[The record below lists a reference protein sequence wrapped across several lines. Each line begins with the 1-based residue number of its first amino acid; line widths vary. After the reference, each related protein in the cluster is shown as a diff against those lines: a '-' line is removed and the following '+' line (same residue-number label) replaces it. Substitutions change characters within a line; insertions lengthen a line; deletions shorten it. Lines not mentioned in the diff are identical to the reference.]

1 MSTRPP
7 KYGSMPRPRRSR
19 CSRHSGARR
28 RREPGISVGKKI
40 SRFRVWSF
48 GPSRNDEINRK
59 RNSRIPKR
67 PYSPWGIRLQS
78 DSRGSD
84 CMHGVTGKPPGA
96 AKDKAGETPSRFMLL
111 MLVAMT
117 GVAPI
122 SHYMLVP
129 ALPVLATTFGRD
141 ISIAQMTV
149 SLYMVGIACS
159 QIIMGPLSDR
169 FGRRPV
175 LLAGLGLMVAA
186 SAACIFAETLPQL
199 IAARFLQA
207 LGGATGMVVSRAIIR
222 DLYSR
227 ERIGAMI
234 SLVIAVM
241 MIAQMLS
248 PLTGGLLETAFGWRA
263 IFYLITAAAL
273 TITVGIALALPET
286 RRARAEG
293 GGFRGDV
300 GSLIRSRAFIG
311 YMLCQVLASQII
323 FTFAGGG
330 PYIVVTQMGRSSA
343 EYGAW
348 FACTGFA
355 YLIGNLFCVRFA
367 PRHSLENLIWFGLAL
382 QFVGSLLNLIWGIAG
397 LNLAPSWLFGTQ
409 MLVMFANAFVMS
421 NSAAGAISVRPDAA
435 GTASGAM
442 GVLQMGIGSLFSQFG
457 AYLGGHFA
465 TPVAL
470 NIAIVM
476 LSIACASTMIF
487 LIPRPDVGVSEAL
500 VEKAEGEESGVL
512 EGVAPYRHFN
522 NDVVARE
529 SGRSSTPGS
538 RGVKP

>member
-1 MSTRPP
+1 
-7 KYGSMPRPRRSR
+7 
-19 CSRHSGARR
+19 
-28 RREPGISVGKKI
+28 
-40 SRFRVWSF
+40 
-48 GPSRNDEINRK
+48 
-59 RNSRIPKR
+59 
-67 PYSPWGIRLQS
+67 
-78 DSRGSD
+78 
-84 CMHGVTGKPPGA
+84 MHGVMGKPPGA
-96 AKDKAGETPSRFMLL
+96 ATDKSGVATSRIMLL
-111 MLVAMT
+111 LLVAMT

-122 SHYMLVP
+122 SLYMLVP
-129 ALPVLATTFGRD
+129 ALPVLATVFGRD

-175 LLAGLGLMVAA
+175 LLAGLGLMVMA

-227 ERIGAMI
+227 ERISSMI

-248 PLTGGLLETAFGWRA
+248 PLTGGLLETAFGWRS
-263 IFYLITAAAL
+263 IFYVITAASLVIA
-273 TITVGIALALPET
+273 VAIALALPET
-286 RRARAEG
+286 RRVRAKG
-293 GGFRGDV
+293 SNFRGDV
-300 GSLIRSRAFIG
+300 GYLITSRAFVG

-330 PYIVVTQMGRSSA
+330 PYIVVMQMGRSSA

-348 FACTGFA
+348 FAATGFA

-367 PRHSLENLIWFGLAL
+367 PRHSLERLIWFGLAL
-382 QFVGSLLNLIWGIAG
+382 QFTGSLLNLIWGVTG
-397 LNLAPSWLFGTQ
+397 LNLMPPWLFGTQ

-421 NSAAGAISVRPDAA
+421 NSAAGAISIRPEAA

-442 GVLQMGIGSLFSQFG
+442 GFLQMGIGSLFSQFG

-470 NIAIVM
+470 NAAIVL
-476 LSIACASTMIF
+476 LSIACASTMVF
-487 LIPRPDVGVSEAL
+487 LVPRRDVVVSEEL
-500 VEKAEGEESGVL
+500 IEQAEEEESGMM
-512 EGVAPYRHFN
+512 
-522 NDVVARE
+522 
-529 SGRSSTPGS
+529 
-538 RGVKP
+538 

>member
-1 MSTRPP
+1 
-7 KYGSMPRPRRSR
+7 
-19 CSRHSGARR
+19 
-28 RREPGISVGKKI
+28 
-40 SRFRVWSF
+40 
-48 GPSRNDEINRK
+48 
-59 RNSRIPKR
+59 
-67 PYSPWGIRLQS
+67 
-78 DSRGSD
+78 
-84 CMHGVTGKPPGA
+84 MHGVTGKPPGA
-96 AKDKAGETPSRFMLL
+96 ATDKSGNATPRMMLL
-111 MLVAMT
+111 LLVAMT

-122 SHYMLVP
+122 SLYLLVP

-175 LLAGLGLMVAA
+175 LLAGLGLMVMA
-186 SAACIFAETLPQL
+186 SAACIFADTLPQL

-227 ERIGAMI
+227 DRIGAMI

-263 IFYLITAAAL
+263 IFYVITAASLA
-273 TITVGIALALPET
+273 IAVAIALMLPET
-286 RRARAEG
+286 RRDRSG
-293 GGFRGDV
+293 PGGFRGDV
-300 GSLIRSRAFIG
+300 GSLITSRAFIG
-311 YMLCQVLASQII
+311 YLLCQVLASQII
-323 FTFAGGG
+323 FAFAGGG

-348 FACTGFA
+348 FASTGFA

-367 PRHSLENLIWFGLAL
+367 PRHSLENLIWLGLAL
-382 QFVGSLLNLIWGIAG
+382 QLTGSLLNLLWGVTG

-409 MLVMFANAFVMS
+409 MLVMFGNAFVMS
-421 NSAAGAISVRPDAA
+421 NSAAGAVSVRPEAA

-442 GVLQMGIGSLFSQFG
+442 GFLQMGIGSLFSQFG
-457 AYLGGHFA
+457 AWLGGHFA

-470 NIAIVM
+470 NAAIVI
-476 LSIACASTMIF
+476 LSAACASTMIF
-487 LIPRPDVGVSEAL
+487 LIPRRNVVVSDKLMEQ
-500 VEKAEGEESGVL
+500 AEEEESGML
-512 EGVAPYRHFN
+512 
-522 NDVVARE
+522 
-529 SGRSSTPGS
+529 
-538 RGVKP
+538 

>member
-1 MSTRPP
+1 
-7 KYGSMPRPRRSR
+7 
-19 CSRHSGARR
+19 
-28 RREPGISVGKKI
+28 
-40 SRFRVWSF
+40 
-48 GPSRNDEINRK
+48 
-59 RNSRIPKR
+59 
-67 PYSPWGIRLQS
+67 
-78 DSRGSD
+78 
-84 CMHGVTGKPPGA
+84 MHGAMGKPPLA
-96 AKDKAGETPSRFMLL
+96 AKDDTGVTSRIMLL
-111 MLVAMT
+111 LLVAMT

-122 SHYMLVP
+122 SLYMLVP
-129 ALPVLATTFGRD
+129 ALPLLASTFGRD

-175 LLAGLGLMVAA
+175 LLAGLGLMVVA
-186 SAACIFAETLPQL
+186 SVGCVLAETLPQL

-227 ERIGAMI
+227 ERLGAMI

-263 IFYLITAAAL
+263 IFYVITAASLVIAIAIAL
-273 TITVGIALALPET
+273 TLPET
-286 RRARAEG
+286 RRDRAEA

-300 GSLIRSRAFIG
+300 GSLITSRAFIG

-330 PYIVVTQMGRSSA
+330 PYVVVTQMGRSSA

-348 FACTGFA
+348 FASTGFA

-367 PRHSLENLIWFGLAL
+367 PRHSLEKLIWFGLAL
-382 QFVGSLLNLIWGIAG
+382 QLTGAFLNLAWGVTG
-397 LNLAPSWLFGTQ
+397 LNLMPSWLFGTQ

-421 NSAAGAISVRPDAA
+421 NSAAGAISIRPEAA

-442 GVLQMGIGSLFSQFG
+442 GFLQMGIGSLFSQFG
-457 AYLGGHFA
+457 AWLGGHFA
-465 TPVAL
+465 TPVPL
-470 NIAIVM
+470 NAAIVI
-476 LSIACASTMIF
+476 LSIACASTMVF
-487 LIPRPDVGVSEAL
+487 LIPRRDTVVSEEL
-500 VEKAEGEESGVL
+500 IEQAEEDESGMM
-512 EGVAPYRHFN
+512 
-522 NDVVARE
+522 
-529 SGRSSTPGS
+529 
-538 RGVKP
+538 

>member
-1 MSTRPP
+1 
-7 KYGSMPRPRRSR
+7 
-19 CSRHSGARR
+19 
-28 RREPGISVGKKI
+28 
-40 SRFRVWSF
+40 
-48 GPSRNDEINRK
+48 
-59 RNSRIPKR
+59 
-67 PYSPWGIRLQS
+67 
-78 DSRGSD
+78 
-84 CMHGVTGKPPGA
+84 MHGATGKSPQAATKIAPP
-96 AKDKAGETPSRFMLL
+96 RIMLL
-111 MLVAMT
+111 LLVAMT

-122 SHYMLVP
+122 SLYLLVP

-186 SAACIFAETLPQL
+186 SVGCIFAETLPQL

-227 ERIGAMI
+227 DRISAMI

-248 PLTGGLLETAFGWRA
+248 PLSGGLLETAFGWRS
-263 IFYLITAAAL
+263 IFYVITAASLIIAV
-273 TITVGIALALPET
+273 IIALALPET
-286 RRARAEG
+286 RRDRLEG
-293 GGFRGDV
+293 RGFRGDV
-300 GSLIRSRAFIG
+300 RSLVTSRAFIG
-311 YMLCQVLASQII
+311 YVLCQVLASQII

-330 PYIVVTQMGRSSA
+330 PYIVVTQMGRTSA

-348 FACTGFA
+348 FATTGFA

-367 PRHSLENLIWFGLAL
+367 PRHQLEKLIWLGLAL
-382 QFVGSLLNLIWGIAG
+382 QFTGSLLNLTWSISGI
-397 LNLAPSWLFGTQ
+397 NQAPAWLFGTQ
-409 MLVMFANAFVMS
+409 MIVMFANAFVMS

-442 GVLQMGIGSLFSQFG
+442 GFLQMGIGSLVSQFG

-465 TPVAL
+465 TTLPLTA
-470 NIAIVM
+470 AIFV
-476 LSIACASTMIF
+476 LSAACASTMVF
-487 LIPRPDVGVSEAL
+487 LVPRRMVVVNEEL
-500 VEKAEGEESGVL
+500 MEQAEEEESGML
-512 EGVAPYRHFN
+512 
-522 NDVVARE
+522 
-529 SGRSSTPGS
+529 
-538 RGVKP
+538 